1 MRLLL
6 YNIQYGTGRLR
17 RFSWLEMLRKTTRHF
32 DYIDR
37 FVKAANPDL
46 IGLVEVDAGS
56 YRSRKRNQADELAK
70 KLGYTQCHRVKYPS
84 QSLGRRL
91 PVLNKQ
97 ANAVLSRLPLTQT
110 AFHDFTIGFKSL
122 AIRVDTDAFTFFL
135 VHLAL
140 GQHARHKQLD
150 ELIHLIRAAT
160 TPVIVAGDFNTLRGA
175 HEMHHFLKATGLV
188 SANREHHPTFP
199 SWNPKKELDFICHDA
214 RIKPLRF
221 RVPHIRISDHLPILL
236 DFEIVSHPA
245 RRNDAR
251 AENIPNTK
259 EYHDHNPSKC
269 HS

>member
-17 RFSWLEMLRKTTRHF
+17 RFAWLETLRKTTRHF

-37 FVKAANPDL
+37 FVKAADPDL

-56 YRSRKRNQADELAK
+56 YRSRKRNQAAELAK
-70 KLGYTQCHRVKYPS
+70 KFGYTQCHRVKYPS

-97 ANAVLSRLPLTQT
+97 ANAVLSRLPLTHT

-122 AIRVDTDAFTFFL
+122 AIRVETHAFTFFL

-140 GQHARHKQLD
+140 GPRTRHKQLD
-150 ELIHLIRAAT
+150 ELVHLIRSAT
-160 TPVIVAGDFNTLRGA
+160 TPVIVAGDFNTLSGA
-175 HEMHHFLKATGLV
+175 HEMKHFLKATGLV
-188 SANREHHPTFP
+188 SANHEHQPTFP
-199 SWNPKKELDFICHDA
+199 SWSPKKELDFICHDP

-221 RVPHIRISDHLPILL
+221 RVPRIRISDHLPVLL
-236 DFEIVSHPA
+236 DFELAPSPA
-245 RRNDAR
+245 RHPDAC
-251 AENIPNTK
+251 ADNTPNSK
-259 EYHDHNPSKC
+259 EQHDHIPSKR
-269 HS
+269 HA